1 MIKCIVN
8 TSNRTINLGNYIIK
22 PKDVI
27 YLSEE
32 NMSMNVQQQ
41 LNNLSNLRILNV
53 TTCTDESNIQ
63 ELDGEPI
70 YRSIRRAKPE
80 EEIIEE
86 DLSIEEEQPIVN
98 TEEQVTEQL
107 DEVIEEQ
114 PKQTKRKT
122 KHKTS
127 EEE

>member
-86 DLSIEEEQPIVN
+86 DLSIEEEQPIIN

-107 DEVIEEQ
+107 DEVIKEQ

-122 KHKTS
+122 KRKTT

>member
-32 NMSMNVQQQ
+32 NMLMKVQQQ

-53 TTCTDESNIQ
+53 TTCTDEFNIQ
-63 ELDGEPI
+63 ELDGEPV
-70 YRSIRRAKPE
+70 YRSIRRAKPQ
-80 EEIIEE
+80 EIIEE
-86 DLSIEEEQPIVN
+86 DLLIKEEQPVVDI
-98 TEEQVTEQL
+98 EEQVTEQVKVV
-107 DEVIEEQ
+107 ENK

-122 KHKTS
+122 KRKTS
-127 EEE
+127 KEE

>member
-122 KHKTS
+122 KRKTT

>member
-122 KHKTS
+122 KRKTS

>member
-8 TSNRTINLGNYIIK
+8 ISNRTINLGNYIIK
-22 PKDVI
+22 PKGVI

-53 TTCTDESNIQ
+53 TTCIDESNIQ

-80 EEIIEE
+80 EIIEE
-86 DLSIEEEQPIVN
+86 DSLIEEEQPIVN

-107 DEVIEEQ
+107 EEIIEEK

-122 KHKTS
+122 KRKTT

>member
-32 NMSMNVQQQ
+32 NMSMKVQQQ

-53 TTCTDESNIQ
+53 TTCTDEFNIQ

-70 YRSIRRAKPE
+70 YRSIRRAKPQ
-80 EEIIEE
+80 EIIEE
-86 DLSIEEEQPIVN
+86 DLLIKEEQPVVDI
-98 TEEQVTEQL
+98 EEQVTEQVKVV
-107 DEVIEEQ
+107 ENK

-122 KHKTS
+122 KRKTS
-127 EEE
+127 KEE

>member
-1 MIKCIVN
+1 
-8 TSNRTINLGNYIIK
+8 
-22 PKDVI
+22 
-27 YLSEE
+27 
-32 NMSMNVQQQ
+32 MSMNVQQQ

-98 TEEQVTEQL
+98 TEEQVAEQL
-107 DEVIEEQ
+107 DEVIEEK

>member
-22 PKDVI
+22 PKGVI

-53 TTCTDESNIQ
+53 TTCIDESNIQ

-80 EEIIEE
+80 EIIEE
-86 DLSIEEEQPIVN
+86 DSLIEEEQPIVN
-98 TEEQVTEQL
+98 TEEQVE
-107 DEVIEEQ
+107 EVIEEK

-122 KHKTS
+122 KRKTT

>member
-86 DLSIEEEQPIVN
+86 DLSIEEEQPIIN

-122 KHKTS
+122 KRKTT

>member
-22 PKDVI
+22 PKGVI

-53 TTCTDESNIQ
+53 TTCIDESNIQ

-86 DLSIEEEQPIVN
+86 DLSIEEEQLSVN
-98 TEEQVTEQL
+98 TEEQVTEQVE
-107 DEVIEEQ
+107 EVIEEK

-122 KHKTS
+122 KRKTT

>member
-98 TEEQVTEQL
+98 TEEKVAEQL

-122 KHKTS
+122 KRKTT

>member
-98 TEEQVTEQL
+98 TEEQVAEQL

-122 KHKTS
+122 KRKTT

>member
-98 TEEQVTEQL
+98 TEEQVAEQL
-107 DEVIEEQ
+107 DEVIEEK